1 MNAFPV
7 RNNKSKNLQKNTNNS
22 NTSANSP
29 VILGKKTRRKP
40 NTNVRKPVNR
50 RNLRIAQLLRR
61 KQNLESQIQNL
72 ESQIQNLQS
81 QIQNRQKDK
90 RIINAAIRVLNARK

>member
-1 MNAFPV
+1 MNAFKV
-7 RNNKSKNLQKNTNNS
+7 RNNNSKKLQKYTNNNNS

-50 RNLRIAQLLRR
+50 TKLRIAQLLI
-61 KQNLESQIQNL
+61 K
-72 ESQIQNLQS
+72 
-81 QIQNRQKDK
+81 RQGLK
-90 RIINAAIRVLNARK
+90 RELNITNAAIRVLEARK

>member
-1 MNAFPV
+1 MNTFKV
-7 RNNKSKNLQKNTNNS
+7 RNNNSKNLQRRTNNI

-50 RNLRIAQLLRR
+50 TNVRIAQLLI
-61 KQNLESQIQNL
+61 K
-72 ESQIQNLQS
+72 
-81 QIQNRQKDK
+81 RQGLK
-90 RIINAAIRVLNARK
+90 RELNITNAAIKVLKARK

>member
-7 RNNKSKNLQKNTNNS
+7 RNNNSKKLQKNTNNNNS

-29 VILGKKTRRKP
+29 VISGKKTRGKP
-40 NTNVRKPVNR
+40 TTNVRKPVNR

-72 ESQIQNLQS
+72 QS

-90 RIINAAIRVLNARK
+90 RIIIAAIKVLNARK

>member
-7 RNNKSKNLQKNTNNS
+7 RNNKSKNLQKNTNNNNS

-50 RNLRIAQLLRR
+50 TNVRIAQLLI
-61 KQNLESQIQNL
+61 K
-72 ESQIQNLQS
+72 
-81 QIQNRQKDK
+81 RQRLK
-90 RIINAAIRVLNARK
+90 RELNITNAAIRVLKARK